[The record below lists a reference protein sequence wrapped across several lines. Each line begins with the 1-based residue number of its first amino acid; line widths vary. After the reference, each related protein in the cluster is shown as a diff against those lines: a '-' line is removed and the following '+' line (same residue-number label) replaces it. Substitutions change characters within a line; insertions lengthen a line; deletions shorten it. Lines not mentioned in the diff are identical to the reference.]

1 VEPPEFSQPNI
12 EMPFPPADPA
22 DSIDDIAGISK
33 KKSNKKQT
41 LVEKFR
47 ALPKRRQMIVGGLLL
62 VLFYF
67 IFIDDDTPPAP
78 HPTQKVV
85 NNGTKTATFE
95 TLTEE
100 QKKFVISEHDL
111 AFDYYKNREYDKTL
125 FELNKIFALIPDY
138 KDSRELERY
147 SNEGKH
153 KLEVMEEERRKKEE
167 EERLRL
173 RVADLVDQTKGYMD
187 KKDYD
192 KAHDFFPQ
200 ILALDPDNAQVAEW
214 SKIVDRYE
222 EQKAMEEQAR
232 AVQAQIN
239 RRAWDIYKEGMEFKK
254 ELKYQ
259 DAIATLRKVK
269 DIGATDKKLESATNA
284 AIQACISELAALR
297 DPVLADAK
305 QAEDSQ
311 DLPKAYELYEKSTQ
325 IDPDY
330 PAGFAGMARIKG
342 VLHDRAKGLY
352 IEAVLAE
359 SYSDFTNSKKKFQEC
374 MQVAPK
380 DDIYHERA
388 ERKLASYFL
397 KNGDSAPQ

>member
-1 VEPPEFSQPNI
+1 
-12 EMPFPPADPA
+12 
-22 DSIDDIAGISK
+22 
-33 KKSNKKQT
+33 
-41 LVEKFR
+41 
-47 ALPKRRQMIVGGLLL
+47 
-62 VLFYF
+62 
-67 IFIDDDTPPAP
+67 
-78 HPTQKVV
+78 
-85 NNGTKTATFE
+85 
-95 TLTEE
+95 
-100 QKKFVISEHDL
+100 
-111 AFDYYKNREYDKTL
+111 
-125 FELNKIFALIPDY
+125 
-138 KDSRELERY
+138 
-147 SNEGKH
+147 
-153 KLEVMEEERRKKEE
+153 
-167 EERLRL
+167 
-173 RVADLVDQTKGYMD
+173 
-187 KKDYD
+187 
-192 KAHDFFPQ
+192 
-200 ILALDPDNAQVAEW
+200 
-214 SKIVDRYE
+214 
-222 EQKAMEEQAR
+222 
-232 AVQAQIN
+232 
-239 RRAWDIYKEGMEFKK
+239 
-254 ELKYQ
+254 
-259 DAIATLRKVK
+259 VK